1 MHEKNDGKIL
11 YRLNTRD
18 DCRFM
23 KLVLDCKIMLL
34 MTKYLSH
41 TQKSSLFTNYNFFR
55 KSSTPS
61 HL

>member
-1 MHEKNDGKIL
+1 MHETSDGKIL

-41 TQKSSLFTNYNFFR
+41 TQKSSLFTNYKFF
-55 KSSTPS
+55 S
-61 HL
+61 